1 MVHRVGAGAT
11 QLDEHAGAPVVV
23 EQRPVGGVHFVPQPP
38 QFAVPVRSVSH
49 PSSGFV
55 EQCANPDTHALAGT

>member
-1 MVHRVGAGAT
+1 
-11 QLDEHAGAPVVV
+11 VVV